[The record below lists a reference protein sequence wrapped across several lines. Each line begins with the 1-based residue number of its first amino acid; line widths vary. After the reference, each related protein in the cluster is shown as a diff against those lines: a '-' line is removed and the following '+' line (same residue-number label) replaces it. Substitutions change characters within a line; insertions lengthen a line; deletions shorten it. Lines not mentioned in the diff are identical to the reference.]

1 MNSQLSAAITL
12 LPLFLLLLSNFHTA
26 LADPLAEFCNKDNA
40 KLNPG
45 SSSRLAKLLSQLVA
59 KAPADGYYATSSGRG
74 RNKVHGLAQCRGDAA
89 AKDCSTCIADAADQI
104 ARRCP
109 GLPDGRI
116 WYDKCFLRYSKTNF
130 VGKLGNSPAVIFFN
144 AENVTDPET
153 FNAKLA
159 GLEDEVRSQAVKPGS
174 KGIGKGETK
183 LLPPSA
189 ETIYAVVQC
198 TRDLAAADCGR
209 CLAAAVG
216 YFADYCENK
225 KGCRALLDGCYA
237 RYELYPF

>member
-144 AENVTDPET
+144 
-153 FNAKLA
+153 LA

>member
-1 MNSQLSAAITL
+1 MNSIHLS
-12 LPLFLLLLSNFHTA
+12 PLDFYTNFNTNIKIYLFFLYDSNK
-26 LADPLAEFCNKDNA
+26 EYN
-40 KLNPG
+40 
-45 SSSRLAKLLSQLVA
+45 SVR
-59 KAPADGYYATSSGRG
+59 
-74 RNKVHGLAQCRGDAA
+74 
-89 AKDCSTCIADAADQI
+89 
-104 ARRCP
+104 
-109 GLPDGRI
+109 
-116 WYDKCFLRYSKTNF
+116 YDKCFLRYSKTNF